1 MLWNVN
7 IMDIAAARIFLVQ
20 WQVRKDLPN
29 ALKPQ
34 SDLAIRL
41 IFLVYYLL
49 QSGGTTYNKY
59 LHRIFSFLFYT
70 VVYYDITISV
80 FKSILWGFFVKSFY
94 VLTSKSKCQT
104 KLYYV
109 VEISSS
115 CHIFWFDRFSPCGY
129 RLTRILYRYSS
140 LRKILPAAAFFF
152 SFSPSQNCWHFKVY
166 LDFDLT
172 NNFFVGLFAIVLV
185 DEAV

>member
-80 FKSILWGFFVKSFY
+80 FKSILWGFLLEFLCTYFKIQMPNKIILQWKFRR
-94 VLTSKSKCQT
+94 
-104 KLYYV
+104 V
-109 VEISSS
+109 V
-115 CHIFWFDRFSPCGY
+115 IFWFDRFS
-129 RLTRILYRYSS
+129 LADTRILYSS
-140 LRKILPAAAFFF
+140 LRKIRPAAFFF
-152 SFSPSQNCWHFKVY
+152 PFPLQNCWHFKVY

>member
-80 FKSILWGFFVKSFY
+80 FKVNFVGVFLLEFLCTYFKIQMPNKIILCSRNFVKLSH
-94 VLTSKSKCQT
+94 LLIWQ
-104 KLYYV
+104 
-109 VEISSS
+109 
-115 CHIFWFDRFSPCGY
+115 IFPLRIQ
-129 RLTRILYRYSS
+129 TRILYRYSS

-172 NNFFVGLFAIVLV
+172 NNFFVGLFAIVLG

>member
-1 MLWNVN
+1 
-7 IMDIAAARIFLVQ
+7 MDIAAARIFLVQ

-49 QSGGTTYNKY
+49 QSGGGGTTYNKY

-80 FKSILWGFFVKSFY
+80 FKVNFVGFFVRVFMY
-94 VLTSKSKCQT
+94 L
-104 KLYYV
+104 L
-109 VEISSS
+109 
-115 CHIFWFDRFSPCGY
+115 
-129 RLTRILYRYSS
+129 
-140 LRKILPAAAFFF
+140 
-152 SFSPSQNCWHFKVY
+152 QNPNAKQNY
-166 LDFDLT
+166 
-172 NNFFVGLFAIVLV
+172 IM
-185 DEAV
+185 

>member
-80 FKSILWGFFVKSFY
+80 FKSYLWGFLLEFLCTYFKIQMPNKIILCSRNFVKLSH
-94 VLTSKSKCQT
+94 LLIWQ
-104 KLYYV
+104 
-109 VEISSS
+109 
-115 CHIFWFDRFSPCGY
+115 IFPLRIQ
-129 RLTRILYRYSS
+129 TRILYRYSS